1 MGIIET
7 KQSKAQEN
15 IDLFNR
21 LGISLRGKKV
31 LDIGFG
37 LGYNSNIFREAGA
50 DVYGVEPDK
59 KAFDFAISNHLIDPD
74 KAFNTRLQELPSEL
88 MGTFDL
94 ATILLYNIPFSEG
107 ETVMHL
113 LSQSIK
119 PSGTTIIEL
128 ADDIYI
134 HGDPY
139 LESIPSITS
148 RYFHSVN
155 KFPLFY
161 FNILTSMF
169 IIAREPRLL
178 YKYNP
183 QAMTPLEQREAELSS
198 LEAEEKTISEA
209 EALLNK
215 QHGKEGQDI
224 GEE

>member
-1 MGIIET
+1 MDIIET
-7 KQSKAQEN
+7 KQSIAQEN
-15 IDLFNR
+15 IDSFNR

-37 LGYNSNIFREAGA
+37 LGFNSNIFRKAGA

-59 KAFDFAISNHLIDPD
+59 EAFDFAISNHLIDPD
-74 KAFNTRLQELPSEL
+74 KAFNTTLQELPSEL

-94 ATILLYNIPFSEG
+94 ATILLYNIPFSER

-119 PSGTTIIEL
+119 PSGTTIIGL
-128 ADDIYI
+128 HDDIYI

-155 KFPLFY
+155 KKPS
-161 FNILTSMF
+161 FNIGNRMF

-178 YKYNP
+178 YKDNP

-198 LEAEEKTISEA
+198 LEAEEKTIA
-209 EALLNK
+209 EALID
-215 QHGKEGQDI
+215 QQRHGQDI